1 MPKNS
6 QIKRIEVNSYSG
18 YRANERPLNFLLDK
32 KRYEVKEILDQ
43 WCGQDHDYFKVL
55 ADDGLVY
62 LLKWDRYLD
71 IWFFVKLMDP
81 KVA

>member
-1 MPKNS
+1 MPPDS
-6 QIKRIEVNSYSG
+6 QIKTIEVNSYSG

-55 ADDGLVY
+55 ADDGYVY

-71 IWFFVKLMDP
+71 NWFFVKITED
-81 KVA
+81 